1 MKTSWTA
8 ASGVHDRKGQDMG
21 FIIEHTRIG
30 FELPELIA
38 LIFLIAVVVFFIVRS
53 RQMKKAEE
61 ELEDQI
67 RDIQSGKSSEG
78 RVQNP

>member
-1 MKTSWTA
+1 M
-8 ASGVHDRKGQDMG
+8 D

-30 FELPELIA
+30 FEIPELIA
-38 LIFLIAVVVFFIVRS
+38 LIFLIAVVIFFIVRS

-67 RDIQSGKSSEG
+67 RDIQSEKSAKG

>member
-1 MKTSWTA
+1 M
-8 ASGVHDRKGQDMG
+8 D

-30 FELPELIA
+30 FEIPELIA
-38 LIFLIAVVVFFIVRS
+38 LIFLIAVVVFFFVRS

-67 RDIQSGKSSEG
+67 MEIQNESAKE
-78 RVQNP
+78 RVRNP

>member
-1 MKTSWTA
+1 M
-8 ASGVHDRKGQDMG
+8 D

-30 FELPELIA
+30 FEIPELIA
-38 LIFLIAVVVFFIVRS
+38 LVFLIGVVVFFFVRS

-67 RDIQSGKSSEG
+67 KEIQSQRSDNG
-78 RVQNP
+78 RVRNR

>member
-1 MKTSWTA
+1 M
-8 ASGVHDRKGQDMG
+8 D
-21 FIIEHTRIG
+21 FIIDHTRIG
-30 FELPELIA
+30 IDIPEIIA
-38 LIFLIAVVVFFIVRS
+38 LILLIAVVAFFFVRS

-67 RDIQSGKSSEG
+67 REIQRGGADKE

>member
-1 MKTSWTA
+1 M
-8 ASGVHDRKGQDMG
+8 D
-21 FIIEHTRIG
+21 FIIEHTRIW
-30 FELPELIA
+30 FEIPELIA
-38 LIFLIAVVVFFIVRS
+38 LIFLIAVVIFFIVRS

-67 RDIQSGKSSEG
+67 RDIQSEKSAKG

>member
-1 MKTSWTA
+1 M
-8 ASGVHDRKGQDMG
+8 D

-30 FELPELIA
+30 FEIPELIA
-38 LIFLIAVVVFFIVRS
+38 LIFLIAVVIFFIVRS

-67 RDIQSGKSSEG
+67 RDIQSGKSEG